1 LAPEISRMKS
11 LRIFFGDLTH
21 DTVGL
26 ATEVFPLNI
35 AFVAAYCKK
44 TTAMQST

>member
-1 LAPEISRMKS
+1 MKS